1 METSESVN
9 ITFHGSKPWPV
20 IRGSQYVP
28 WGARVA
34 LTLHLDKVCSNNTSY
49 VCHHRK
55 VLANNRDDSCF
66 LIFPLRNDGTNSLIG
81 LLPCTTPPI
90 SYHHT
95 SFLFSY
101 SIHLFIYYLPSPH
114 LFFLSVYRV
123 FVLEEDSDSV
133 SRGAFFSL
141 LHLSFI
147 LLLYVFH
154 AGKGSSSCMQQA
166 ACSVWSCPI
175 RDLTVWCYSPQ
186 PRGILS
192 LSSSLTVILFS
203 FPITDYFILFSDMY
217 FLNLAP
223 KPLPH
228 SPELSL
234 FFCSQ
239 PILSKFVCITPA
251 ETENSHTLTLERCD
265 AACEGEIFLTCPM

>member
-1 METSESVN
+1 MS
-9 ITFHGSKPWPV
+9 HGGP
-20 IRGSQYVP
+20 
-28 WGARVA
+28 RVA

-55 VLANNRDDSCF
+55 VLANNHDDSCF

-90 SYHHT
+90 S
-95 SFLFSY
+95 
-101 SIHLFIYYLPSPH
+101 LPSYFISLFLQHPSFYLLSAIPPP

-154 AGKGSSSCMQQA
+154 AGKRLLFLHAAGSVFCLEPSHKGPYGMMLQ
-166 ACSVWSCPI
+166 
-175 RDLTVWCYSPQ
+175 PQ

-203 FPITDYFILFSDMY
+203 LPITDYFILFTDTY

-223 KPLPH
+223 KPLPY

-251 ETENSHTLTLERCD
+251 ETENSHTLTLKRCN
-265 AACEGEIFLTCPM
+265 AACGGEIFLTCPM